1 LDKISNR
8 NEPNNDKSN
17 NNEISP
23 RGFLELGSAAV
34 TGVAGVLAMTG
45 IASAQQ
51 LVPGVK
57 TGKGSYITDP
67 GPTEC
72 SWMRLTLTLA
82 PPTTDGR
89 TLCSN
94 PAQD

>member
-1 LDKISNR
+1 MDKISNR

-57 TGKGSYITDP
+57 PAKAVTSLIP
-67 GPTEC
+67 V
-72 SWMRLTLTLA
+72 
-82 PPTTDGR
+82 PPNAVG
-89 TLCSN
+89 CG
-94 PAQD
+94 